1 MPTPTFITAT
11 NFIKGVSEA
20 EAGINIESYEQAF
33 SDEKIYIEDKAG
45 SRNGL
50 VHNFNVES
58 TISISGETNVANLN
72 GVLGIAFGVAET
84 VANLISGYGVTA
96 GSVLLEDISISQNRG
111 SLATASA
118 NLIRI
123 PDIVIT

>member
-1 MPTPTFITAT
+1 MPTPTYITAS
-11 NFIKGVSEA
+11 NFLKGVAEA
-20 EAGINIESYEQAF
+20 EAGINIESYEQSF
-33 SDEKIYIEDKAG
+33 SDEKLYVEDKSG
-45 SRNGL
+45 SRTGL

-72 GVLGIAFGVAET
+72 AVLGVAFGVAET

-111 SLATASA
+111 SLATATA

-123 PDIVIT
+123 PDIVIA